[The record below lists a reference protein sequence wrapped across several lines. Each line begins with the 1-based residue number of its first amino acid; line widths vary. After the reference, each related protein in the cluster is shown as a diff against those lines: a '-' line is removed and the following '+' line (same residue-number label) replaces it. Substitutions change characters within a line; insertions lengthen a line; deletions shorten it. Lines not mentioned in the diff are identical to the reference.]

1 MLHEVVRE
9 PFETWLALKRDG
21 ELDQPGVLGVMEH
34 DLRQYL
40 TWGVL
45 ADSFGH
51 AQ

>member
-1 MLHEVVRE
+1 MHEVVRE
-9 PFETWLALKRDG
+9 PFETLLALKRDG
-21 ELDQPGVLGVMEH
+21 ELDQPGVLEVMGH
-34 DLRQYL
+34 DFRQYL

>member
-1 MLHEVVRE
+1 MRE
-9 PFETWLALKRDG
+9 PLETWLALKRDG

-34 DLRQYL
+34 DFRQYL